1 MKLYK
6 LSLPL
11 TLLIMSAPA
20 SAYNFQFNAGV
31 DTNKSFAAGIEG
43 VVYDNYVLGAQ
54 INLSTT
60 ENYES
65 GSYSD
70 IFLTNGTYTKK
81 RSSQLGTLYVGY
93 QFSETALEGLSI
105 KFGVTQMVLDMS
117 GDAYGKVG
125 VGTPQEETI
134 GYELYK
140 QTERK
145 SLPFLGLG
153 YPISERLVFN
163 VHATFGGIETLKIEG
178 KQEPTGMDS
187 TTVSF
192 LLGFRF

>member
-11 TLLIMSAPA
+11 TLLIMSAPS
-20 SAYNFQFNAGV
+20 SAYSFQFNAGV

-43 VVYDNYVLGAQ
+43 LVYDNYVLGAQ

-60 ENYES
+60 DNYETGPYNEGVIS
-65 GSYSD
+65 
-70 IFLTNGTYTKK
+70 NGTYTKK

-93 QFSETALEGLSI
+93 QFSDTMLEGLSL
-105 KFGVTQMVLDMS
+105 KLGVTQMVLDMS
-117 GDAYGKVG
+117 ADAYGTVG
-125 VGTPQEETI
+125 SETVGAEIYQ
-134 GYELYK
+134 L
-140 QTERK
+140 TERK
-145 SLPFLGLG
+145 YLPFLGFG
-153 YPISERLVFN
+153 YPINERLVFN
-163 VHATFGGIETLKIEG
+163 VHASFAGIETVNIDGE
-178 KQEPTGMDS
+178 QEPTGLDA